1 MESEP
6 LFAANVSSIL
16 IFPGSG
22 CIGCNDKRKAQ
33 FVLYYF
39 NFFATA
45 QQMEFFMSSIV
56 GCAAEV

>member
-6 LFAANVSSIL
+6 LFADNVSSIL
-16 IFPGSG
+16 IFPGSR

-39 NFFATA
+39 NYFATA
-45 QQMEFFMSSIV
+45 QQISVFKSSIV